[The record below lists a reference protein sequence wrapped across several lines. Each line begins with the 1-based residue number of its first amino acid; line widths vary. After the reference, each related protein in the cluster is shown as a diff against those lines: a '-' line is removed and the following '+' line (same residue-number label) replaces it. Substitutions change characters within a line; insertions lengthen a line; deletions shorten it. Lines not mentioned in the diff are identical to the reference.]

1 VNKARIPTT
10 DYSKIAKYYDI
21 VRPAPDKVW
30 LSRVIEYGEIASS
43 CVVLDV
49 GCGTG
54 RFALNMLTVKPS
66 VFVGLEPS
74 TEMLKQAIMKD
85 RLRRIL
91 WIRGDGQ
98 QLSLQ
103 SNLFHC
109 VYMTL
114 VIHHMKAKEMALRQ
128 IYRVLKKDGRCVI
141 MTNSHSCIKKH
152 VLSYFP
158 GVLAID
164 LKRFPS
170 IPWLKKTMKDVGF
183 RDVHHHI
190 LRYDRGYISTN
201 EYLERVRS
209 RYVSTLTLLSKD
221 EFRRGLRIFQNRVK
235 RKYGDRIRQID
246 RFVFVVGRK

>member
-1 VNKARIPTT
+1 VKKARTPTT
-10 DYSKIAKYYDI
+10 DYSKIAKYYDM

-30 LSRVIEYGEIASS
+30 LSRIIEYGEIDSS
-43 CVVLDV
+43 CVVLDI

-54 RFALNMLTVKPS
+54 RFPLSISDAKKCIHCAV
-66 VFVGLEPS
+66 EPS
-74 TEMLKQAIMKD
+74 IEMLKQAIMKD
-85 RLRRIL
+85 KPRRIL

-103 SNLFHC
+103 DSLFDC

-114 VIHHMKAKEMALRQ
+114 VIHHIKAKEMALRQ

-141 MTNSHSCIKKH
+141 MTNSHSRIKKH
-152 VLSYFP
+152 VLRYFP

-170 IPWLKKTMKDVGF
+170 IPWVKKAMTDIGF

-201 EYLERVRS
+201 EYLERVRN
-209 RYVSTLTLLSKD
+209 RYVSTLTLLSED

-235 RKYGDRIRQID
+235 RKYGYQIRQID
-246 RFVFVVGRK
+246 KFVFVVGRK